1 MMRTLLAVC
10 LALGAAV
17 APAHAQAQQ
26 AQPRTVSGTWRVDFV
41 TPLGQNW
48 IIMTINQSGARLSG
62 HATDEFGEYEI
73 NGRVVEDQVTVVWSV
88 AEDGKMLEI
97 TMKGT
102 LESATLITGTGWRA
116 TVQRGTASKQAT
128 GHTALGVLE
137 ELLRSAQQHARK
149 QP

>member
-1 MMRTLLAVC
+1 MMRTLLALC
-10 LALGAAV
+10 LALAAAA
-17 APAHAQAQQ
+17 APARAQSQS
-26 AQPRTVSGTWRVDFV
+26 QPEPRSVAGTWRVDFV

-97 TMKGT
+97 TMKGK
-102 LESATLITGTGWRA
+102 LESATLITGTAKLGDVGEGPLSAR
-116 TVQRGTASKQAT
+116 RT
-128 GHTALGVLE
+128 GDAGD
-137 ELLRSAQQHARK
+137 R
-149 QP
+149 

>member
-1 MMRTLLAVC
+1 MIRTLLAVC
-10 LALGAAV
+10 LALAAAV

-26 AQPRTVSGTWRVDFV
+26 QQPRTVSGTWRVDFV

-97 TMKGT
+97 TMKGK
-102 LESATLITGTGWRA
+102 LESATLITGTAKLGDVGEGPLSAR
-116 TVQRGTASKQAT
+116 RT
-128 GHTALGVLE
+128 GDAGD
-137 ELLRSAQQHARK
+137 R
-149 QP
+149 

>member
-1 MMRTLLAVC
+1 MIRTLLAVC

-26 AQPRTVSGTWRVDFV
+26 QQQPRTVSGTWRVDFV

-97 TMKGT
+97 TMKGK
-102 LESATLITGTGWRA
+102 LESATLITGTAKLGDVGEGPLSAR
-116 TVQRGTASKQAT
+116 RT
-128 GHTALGVLE
+128 GDAGD
-137 ELLRSAQQHARK
+137 R
-149 QP
+149 